1 MTTEEL
7 LHFDREH
14 IWQPADNDREPGSGR
29 QSSFHLRR
37 IFINRK
43 YRLGKMTTEE
53 LLHFD
58 REHIWHPY
66 TSTIDPLPVYPVER
80 AEGVT
85 ITLKDGRKLIDG
97 MSSWWAAVHG
107 YNHPVLN
114 AAAKAQL
121 DKMSHIMFGG
131 FTHEPAV
138 ELAAKLLPLLPP
150 SMQKIF
156 FADSGSVAVEVAMKM
171 AIQYWQ
177 SQGKQKKYAFAT
189 IRSGYHGDTWHAMS
203 VCDPVTGMH
212 GIFSGSL
219 PVQYFIPQPSVRFEE
234 KWDEKAIEPLKDLLM
249 SVCDPVTGMH
259 GIFSGSLPVQYFIP
273 QPSVR
278 FEEKWDEKAIEPL
291 KDLLEMHAEE
301 IAALIL
307 EPVVQGAGGMYFYS
321 PTFLIA
327 ARELCDRY
335 QVLLIFD
342 EIATGFGRT
351 GRLFAW
357 EWAGVEPDIMCIGKA
372 LTGGYMTLSATVTS
386 TPVADMICSGEA
398 GCFMHGPTF
407 MGNPLACAIASA
419 SVSLLLESGWQEKVK
434 AIESQLREELAPAAS
449 FPDVQE
455 VRVLGAIG
463 VIEMKE
469 PVNMAVLQKRFIEK
483 GIWVRPFGKLV
494 YLMPPFIIQKEEL
507 SKLTKGL
514 LTVLDSK

>member
-7 LHFDREH
+7 LSFDREH
-14 IWQPADNDREPGSGR
+14 V
-29 QSSFHLRR
+29 
-37 IFINRK
+37 
-43 YRLGKMTTEE
+43 
-53 LLHFD
+53 
-58 REHIWHPY
+58 WHPY
-66 TSTIDPLPVYPVER
+66 TSTINPLPVYPVER

-114 AAAKAQL
+114 AAVREQI

-131 FTHEPAV
+131 LTHEPAV

-150 SMQKIF
+150 SMEKIF

-177 SQGKQKKYAFAT
+177 SKCRKGKNRKHAFAT

-212 GIFSGSL
+212 GIFAGSL
-219 PVQYFIPQPSVRFEE
+219 PVQFFIPQPSVKFHDE
-234 KWDEKAIEPLKDLLM
+234 WDEKAMDPLKDLLA
-249 SVCDPVTGMH
+249 
-259 GIFSGSLPVQYFIP
+259 
-273 QPSVR
+273 
-278 FEEKWDEKAIEPL
+278 K
-291 KDLLEMHAEE
+291 HAGE

-307 EPVVQGAGGMYFYS
+307 EPIVQGAGGMYFYS
-321 PTFLIA
+321 PTFLVR
-327 ARELCDRY
+327 ARELCDQY
-335 QVLLIFD
+335 DVLLIFD

-372 LTGGYMTLSATVTS
+372 LTGGYLTLSATITS
-386 TPVADMICSGEA
+386 TAVADMICSGEA

-419 SVSLLLESGWQEKVK
+419 SVSLLLESGWQEKVH
-434 AIESQLREELAPAAS
+434 AIEAQLKAELAPAAS
-449 FPDVQE
+449 FPSVKE

-469 PVNMAVLQKRFIEK
+469 PVDMAILQERFVKE

-494 YLMPPFIIQKEEL
+494 YLMPPFVITNKEL
-507 SKLTKGL
+507 SKLTSGL
-514 LTVLDSK
+514 LRVF

>member
-1 MTTEEL
+1 
-7 LHFDREH
+7 
-14 IWQPADNDREPGSGR
+14 
-29 QSSFHLRR
+29 
-37 IFINRK
+37 
-43 YRLGKMTTEE
+43 MTTEE

-80 AEGVT
+80 AEGVM

-219 PVQYFIPQPSVRFEE
+219 PVQYFIPQPSVRFGE
-234 KWDEKAIEPLKDLLM
+234 KWDEKAIEPLKDL
-249 SVCDPVTGMH
+249 
-259 GIFSGSLPVQYFIP
+259 
-273 QPSVR
+273 
-278 FEEKWDEKAIEPL
+278 FEK
-291 KDLLEMHAEE
+291 HAGE

-419 SVSLLLESGWQEKVK
+419 SVSILLESGWQEKVK

>member
-1 MTTEEL
+1 
-7 LHFDREH
+7 
-14 IWQPADNDREPGSGR
+14 
-29 QSSFHLRR
+29 
-37 IFINRK
+37 
-43 YRLGKMTTEE
+43 MTTEE

-80 AEGVT
+80 AEGVM

-138 ELAAKLLPLLPP
+138 ELAAKLFPLLPP

-234 KWDEKAIEPLKDLLM
+234 KWDEKAIEPLKDLL
-249 SVCDPVTGMH
+249 
-259 GIFSGSLPVQYFIP
+259 
-273 QPSVR
+273 
-278 FEEKWDEKAIEPL
+278 EK
-291 KDLLEMHAEE
+291 HAEE

-372 LTGGYMTLSATVTS
+372 LTGGYM
-386 TPVADMICSGEA
+386 
-398 GCFMHGPTF
+398 
-407 MGNPLACAIASA
+407 
-419 SVSLLLESGWQEKVK
+419 K
-434 AIESQLREELAPAAS
+434 
-449 FPDVQE
+449 
-455 VRVLGAIG
+455 IG
-463 VIEMKE
+463 RAHV
-469 PVNMAVLQKRFIEK
+469 
-483 GIWVRPFGKLV
+483 
-494 YLMPPFIIQKEEL
+494 
-507 SKLTKGL
+507 
-514 LTVLDSK
+514 